1 MAQGFGS
8 RLGNLF
14 GCTTVPVDIEVAG
27 VGTGW
32 LLDFLLVLEKCGY
45 PGTKG
50 VGFCFCPSG
59 TWLLWSGTASGE
71 FPEYRVDFAS
81 KVWLQL
87 G

>member
-45 PGTKG
+45 PGQRG
-50 VGFCFCPSG
+50 WASVSIHLVHGFFGQELHP
-59 TWLLWSGTASGE
+59 ASFRSIG
-71 FPEYRVDFAS
+71 
-81 KVWLQL
+81 
-87 G
+87 